1 MPYDFVEQDLLGF
14 QVELTSS
21 DLTSAFQPFA
31 LVLLHLHFE
40 KSISVIE
47 FTSISVLK
55 MPCLNWALL
64 PNTKPKHWDAI
75 FLDFFYL
82 LFLPMVFSLCKTW
95 VEFNE
100 PSYCGLSLFI
110 IIAFDVCLRAC
121 PYLLLHMASVLLP
134 DVGRTYHS
142 VPW

>member
-47 FTSISVLK
+47 FTSTSVLK

-64 PNTKPKHWDAI
+64 PNTKPKH
-75 FLDFFYL
+75 
-82 LFLPMVFSLCKTW
+82 
-95 VEFNE
+95 
-100 PSYCGLSLFI
+100 
-110 IIAFDVCLRAC
+110 
-121 PYLLLHMASVLLP
+121 
-134 DVGRTYHS
+134 
-142 VPW
+142 